1 MGNVLV
7 HRRRMACV
15 ALGLSLILIAIVILS
30 GYSPTLVMKSY

>member
-1 MGNVLV
+1 
-7 HRRRMACV
+7 MACV